1 MTKLFKC
8 FFQSSIRCRPRKAT
22 NKTTVLHV
30 LWHISPSIRIRLK
43 IRDFSDSFHRNLRSV
58 INLKFK
64 IKARE
69 NA

>member
-30 LWHISPSIRIRLK
+30 LWHILQILTK
-43 IRDFSDSFHRNLRSV
+43 
-58 INLKFK
+58 K
-64 IKARE
+64 RE
-69 NA
+69 MTF

>member
-30 LWHISPSIRIRLK
+30 LWHISAHFQNINIR
-43 IRDFSDSFHRNLRSV
+43 
-58 INLKFK
+58 
-64 IKARE
+64 E
-69 NA
+69 